1 VQHPAHEA
9 RLELTHTAAGHRRG
23 ADPEKSEQQGQKV
36 RVLKNYADRE
46 TEDDM
51 TVAPGDFEG
60 EPARRSLL
68 AGVVFLAIL
77 VATQWAVGAYRGEQ
91 GIYSDDAAH
100 FMNGLLVR
108 DYVSEGLGQNPIEFA
123 KQYYASY
130 PKIAPGM
137 WPPFFHI
144 SLGLFLLPQWP
155 PHAAALFLLAAI
167 GAWAAWRLYRMVTLF
182 ASRPTGLILGL
193 LFLSTPTFVSLTT
206 SVMLDAVVAALA
218 LEAVYWLAVFIR
230 SEHVRHGALFGLFTA
245 LCCLTKGNGISLV
258 LAPIV
263 VILLTGRFHL
273 FRRAGLYVAAAIVA
287 VLAVPPLF
295 VTYRLD
301 AAIGDFG
308 PVTTE
313 IAIAR
318 LGFYSAYLWKQIG
331 PAAIV
336 FAVIGIANGIWRG
349 RRWQEDAPLP
359 IAQALMALLV
369 GAFVFHMFNPHLLAT
384 GRYITLAV
392 APVYGLAAVGLVAAG
407 RFIAG
412 RRRHSIQAALL
423 GVLAVTTFFARPA
436 LAVRK
441 PFGYHELVEHLHAR
455 EGLSGKRIL
464 VVSDESGEGAIV
476 TDVAIRKLHPRPTI
490 LRGSKLLGTDNW
502 NGHNFSMRF
511 TSAESIMQELEDL
524 HVNYIVIDS
533 VPDAARLP
541 YWTLMQQLL
550 ESHEDRLQFE
560 FHNTLDARNGPTR
573 PLALY
578 RLKYRSPGPPK
589 PFQVELSE
597 SVQRVLKR

>member
-1 VQHPAHEA
+1 
-9 RLELTHTAAGHRRG
+9 
-23 ADPEKSEQQGQKV
+23 
-36 RVLKNYADRE
+36 
-46 TEDDM
+46 M
-51 TVAPGDFEG
+51 TVAAGDFEG

-68 AGVVFLAIL
+68 VGVVFLAVL
-77 VATQWAVGAYRGEQ
+77 VATQWAVGAYRSEQ

-108 DYVSEGLGQNPIEFA
+108 DYVAEGLGQNPITFA
-123 KQYYASY
+123 EQYYASY

-144 SLGLFLLPQWP
+144 TLGLFLLPQWP

-167 GAWAAWRLYRMVTLF
+167 GGWAAWRLYRMVTLF

-193 LFLSTPTFVSLTT
+193 LFLSTPAFVSLTT

-230 SEHVRHGALFGLFTA
+230 SEQVRHAALCGLFTA
-245 LCCLTKGNGISLV
+245 FCCLTKGNGISLV

-263 VILLTGRFHL
+263 AILLTGRFHL

-287 VLAVPPLF
+287 VLTVPPLY

-308 PVTTE
+308 PVTLE
-313 IAIAR
+313 MAIAR

-336 FAVIGIANGIWRG
+336 LAVIGIASGIWRG
-349 RRWQEDAPLP
+349 RRWQEDASLP
-359 IAQALMALLV
+359 IAQALTALLV
-369 GAFVFHMFNPHLLAT
+369 GALVFHMFNPHLVAT
-384 GRYITLAV
+384 GRYITLAI

-423 GVLAVTTFFARPA
+423 GVLTVTTFFARPA
-436 LAVRK
+436 QVVRK
-441 PFGYHELVEHLHAR
+441 PFGYHELVERLHDR
-455 EGLSGKRIL
+455 EGLPGKRIL

-476 TDVAIRKLHPRPTI
+476 TDVAIRKLQPRPTI
-490 LRGSKLLGTDNW
+490 VRGSKLLGTDNW

-524 HVNYIVIDS
+524 HVTYMVIDS
-533 VPDAARLP
+533 APEAARLP
-541 YWTLMQQLL
+541 YWTLVKQLV
-550 ESHEDRLQFE
+550 ESHEDRLQLE

-578 RLKYRSPGPPK
+578 RLKYQSPGPPK
-589 PFQVELSE
+589 PFQAELAE
-597 SVQRVLKR
+597 SVQKLLKR